1 MSMPEKAVAPAGAAF
16 MNVVRWALF
25 VGLLLLAGASLGRVF
40 APGGGGALA
49 LGSSNRAATDH
60 GKPAPLYHC
69 PMHPNYT
76 SDRPGECPICGMTL
90 VRIDGGEHDSHGIGS
105 HGIGSRDISNVTGLV
120 PVQLSSERIQ
130 RIGVRTAVATR
141 SALTRSASLTGFVTP
156 DESRITRLQ
165 VRLSGWVRSLDVNAV
180 GQAVRQGQSLLTLE
194 SPDLFQAEQ
203 EYLIELSAAEN
214 QSTAAHLRGDSA
226 MVGMSGAGSSMSHE
240 APGRAAAR
248 QRLKLLGVPDDEVR
262 RLERERVAS
271 SRLTFRCPVNGVV
284 LERGVLNGQAIS
296 PDTPLFA
303 IADLSRVWV
312 QADLFVQD
320 LGAVHVGD
328 RVHFTADGP
337 GGAQAN
343 GTIEF
348 LTPTVSTETR
358 TVQARIALA
367 NPQGRLRPGMFGR
380 VSVAGSMASSM
391 AGSGGAALTV
401 PSEAVVHT
409 GEEDYVF
416 LAHAGGIFEP
426 RRVIAGAEDGDR
438 IAIVSGIAAGD
449 TVVASASFL
458 IDSESRLKAA
468 IAGLGAQPAAHQ
480 RGSTR

>member
-1 MSMPEKAVAPAGAAF
+1 MSNFEKSGAPAGAGF
-16 MNVVRWALF
+16 MNVVRWVLF
-25 VGLLLLAGASLGRVF
+25 VGLLLLAGASLGRVL
-40 APGGGGALA
+40 APGGGAGSALA
-49 LGSSNRAATDH
+49 TA
-60 GKPAPLYHC
+60 PAGGREHPKSPLYHC

-76 SDRPGECPICGMTL
+76 SDRPGECPICGMSL
-90 VRIDGGEHDSHGIGS
+90 VRIDAGEHDSHG
-105 HGIGSRDISNVTGLV
+105 ISNVTGLV
-120 PVQLSSERIQ
+120 PVQLSDERIQ
-130 RIGVRTAVATR
+130 RIGVRTAIATR
-141 SALTRSASLTGFVTP
+141 AGLARSASLTGFVTP

-165 VRLSGWVRSLDVNAV
+165 VRLAGWVRSLDVNAI
-180 GQAVRQGQSLLTLE
+180 GQAVRQGQNLLTLE

-203 EYLIELSAAEN
+203 EYVIELGAAE
-214 QSTAAHLRGDSA
+214 SLRGDSTMA
-226 MVGMSGAGSSMSHE
+226 GMGGASTSMSHE

-248 QRLKLLGVPDDEVR
+248 QRLRLLGVPDDEVR

-271 SRLTFRCPVNGVV
+271 SRLTFRSPVNGVV

-312 QADLFVQD
+312 QADLYEQD
-320 LGAVHVGD
+320 LGSVHVGD
-328 RVHFTADGP
+328 RVHFKADGP
-337 GGAQAN
+337 DGAQAE
-343 GTIEF
+343 GRIEF

-367 NPQGRLRPGMFGR
+367 NPGGRLRPGMFGR
-380 VSVAGSMASSM
+380 VNVAGT
-391 AGSGGAALTV
+391 GSAALTV

-426 RRVIAGAEDGDR
+426 RRVTAGAEDGDR
-438 IAIVSGIAAGD
+438 IAISAGIAAGD

-468 IAGLGAQPAAHQ
+468 IAGLGAQPAAHTH
-480 RGSTR
+480 GSTR